1 MSSLDELLYKE
12 KYLKYKKKYIQL
24 KEYQDGGNIFS
35 KIRTSATSVTNAVS
49 TGATHVN
56 KAVSTRVSN
65 TTKRIYPTAYII
77 AKHDELKKIHDMNNN
92 ISEIVGILNL
102 KGYIIKS
109 NDPTK
114 IKLIG
119 AKGILSK
126 VGDSKNDFVDSIALN
141 KTYKGEISKI
151 STYIDKIIKG
161 INFINNNDSTKKL
174 SNNNIATG
182 ETDPT
187 GETGETDPT
196 GETGETGVT
205 NSTVANDSTKKLSNN
220 NIATGETDP
229 TGETGET
236 DPTGETGETGVTNS
250 TVANNCQN
258 IKCYFNNIIINEKKN
273 KEYLNSIK
281 QIINNNDKI
290 KLKRKVGTYSYK
302 DEIDIN
308 GYNIFEIKYYNKI
321 NEIKK
326 EVYKQLI
333 NQKSDIKS
341 ISDNDLK
348 KLSHIFIEYKN
359 VLNTD
364 ADITFYL

>member
-24 KEYQDGGNIFS
+24 KEYQCGGNIFS

-141 KTYKGEISKI
+141 KTYKGEIYKI

-174 SNNNIATG
+174 SNNNIT
-182 ETDPT
+182 T
-187 GETGETDPT
+187 GETGPT
-196 GETGETGVT
+196 G
-205 NSTVANDSTKKLSNN
+205 
-220 NIATGETDP
+220 P
-229 TGETGET
+229 TGLTS
-236 DPTGETGETGVTNS
+236 ETGETGVTNS

-302 DEIDIN
+302 DEIEFDIN
-308 GYNIFEIKYYNKI
+308 KHNIFDVTYNKKI
-321 NEIKK
+321 IKEIKK

-333 NQKSDIKS
+333 DQTSDLEN
-341 ISDNDLK
+341 ISEADLK
-348 KLSHIFIEYKN
+348 KLSHIFIEYKYG
-359 VLNTD
+359 LNTD